1 MNIHLHSYSQAEIRN
16 KPTAITEEVL
26 KSKSRTNLKQKG
38 IHNILYSTHS
48 IMFELHQANITWCM
62 TCTINCLAKF
72 PLPVVCIYVYAAA
85 QMWTLARNLPVMI
98 GDLIPEGDTYWE
110 TFLTLLD
117 ILDICMAQ
125 VVSDDMAAHL
135 NLLIRHHH
143 EAYRDIYPETP
154 LLPKQHYM
162 VHYPDWMKK

>member
-1 MNIHLHSYSQAEIRN
+1 
-16 KPTAITEEVL
+16 
-26 KSKSRTNLKQKG
+26 
-38 IHNILYSTHS
+38 
-48 IMFELHQANITWCM
+48 
-62 TCTINCLAKF
+62 
-72 PLPVVCIYVYAAA
+72 
-85 QMWTLARNLPVMI
+85 MWTLACNLPVMI
-98 GDLIPEGDTYWE
+98 GDLIPEGDIYWE

-125 VVSDDMAAHL
+125 VVSDDIAAHL
-135 NLLIRHHH
+135 HLLIQDHH